1 MYALVV
7 RVTLDDV
14 DAAVRALR
22 EETIPRVKEAPGL
35 VAGYWTR
42 KDDTGIAMIIFE
54 SEEAANGG
62 LERLQETPP
71 THVTVESA
79 EVREVVEHV

>member
-42 KDDTGIAMIIFE
+42 KDNTGLAMIIYE

-62 LERLQETPP
+62 LGRFQETPP
-71 THVTVESA
+71 AHVTVESA
-79 EVREVVEHV
+79 ELREVVEHV